1 MNDCKNRIVEEA
13 AVMFRTYGIKAVTM
27 DMLASNLGISKRTI
41 YENFTDKDELLV
53 TVIRCMEEK
62 RKEMVVSTLK
72 ESKNVI
78 EAIFKLLRLTG
89 DHFRNMSPAF
99 YTDMKKYHHVIEKS
113 GLCSIPD
120 LTGSRAIIDQGI
132 AEGTFHKNI
141 DPEIVNRGMFGVFR
155 LTGDFELFPSGEFMR
170 QDIISNLYINLLRG
184 ICTPKGRR
192 LLEKHEEGFT
202 IQF

>member
-1 MNDCKNRIVEEA
+1 MNDCKNKIIEEA
-13 AVMFRTYGIKAVTM
+13 SVMFRTYGIRAVTM

-41 YENFTDKDELLV
+41 YENFRDKDELLI
-53 TVIRCMEEK
+53 TVLGCMEEK
-62 RKEMVVSTLK
+62 RKEVVVSTLK

-120 LTGSRAIIDQGI
+120 LSGSRAIVDQGL
-132 AEGTFHKNI
+132 AEGTIREGI

-155 LTGDFELFPSGEFMR
+155 LTGDFELFPSGEFVR

-184 ICTPKGRR
+184 VCTPKGRR
-192 LLEKHEEGFT
+192 LLEKYEEGFSL
-202 IQF
+202 QF